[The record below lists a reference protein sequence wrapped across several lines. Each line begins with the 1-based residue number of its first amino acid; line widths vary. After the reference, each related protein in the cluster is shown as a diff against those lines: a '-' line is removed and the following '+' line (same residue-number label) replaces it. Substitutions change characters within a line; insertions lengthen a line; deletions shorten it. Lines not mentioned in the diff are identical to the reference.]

1 MVENKILIAIPC
13 VDTIPVYN
21 IECLLNLIKPCEC
34 NIRFGVN
41 SGLVYIARDEACSIA
56 INGGYTHVLFV
67 DSDMAYEQKALE
79 KALAHDDDVVTG
91 LYFRR
96 KGNHEPVLYRA
107 IDQRRYDENGKI
119 KYHGFAE
126 VETDIERDYF
136 PVAGCGF
143 GFLLVKTDV
152 LKRMQKEVYTS
163 YKEKDIIVNAISQE
177 GLVTFKV
184 RGAEAPN
191 SPFIWLKNPLTVA
204 EVSWVENVRYRHQI
218 LKEATLVFSPI
229 LETTMQNMTNIAF
242 VLEII
247 NSMFQEEEKH
257 LLFDDILEYLMACK
271 GLKDYSLGSSFAG
284 SSASAAFSSASLAS
298 SFFAGAFAFLV
309 AGFFF
314 GSSFAGSSAFTSLL
328 ST

>member
-152 LKRMQKEVYTS
+152 LKRMQKEV
-163 YKEKDIIVNAISQE
+163 NISWFEPIPGMGEDLSFCQ
-177 GLVTFKV
+177 
-184 RGAEAPN
+184 R
-191 SPFIWLKNPLTVA
+191 
-204 EVSWVENVRYRHQI
+204 
-218 LKEATLVFSPI
+218 LKEIDVKVMCD
-229 LETTMQNMTNIAF
+229 TTIKLGHYGLYGYTKEDWIP
-242 VLEII
+242 
-247 NSMFQEEEKH
+247 EENDGIKIEWNKQT
-257 LLFDDILEYLMACK
+257 EN
-271 GLKDYSLGSSFAG
+271 
-284 SSASAAFSSASLAS
+284 
-298 SFFAGAFAFLV
+298 
-309 AGFFF
+309 
-314 GSSFAGSSAFTSLL
+314 
-328 ST
+328 